1 MKRLSWVV
9 GLFCMLVWAASA
21 ADVNFA
27 GTFAL
32 DKEKS
37 TLPQRGG
44 GGGGGGGG
52 ADQSWT
58 ITQDAKALNVEKTI
72 KATNGDRTMK
82 SSYNLDGSESST
94 DVTRGQMTGK
104 SVTKAKWADDKKTLE
119 ASIVFTGKRGDT
131 DVTNTTTEKWSLSDD
146 GKVLTVTSTRT
157 GGQNNAESKYVLNK
171 K

>member
-1 MKRLSWVV
+1 MRRLSWVV

-27 GTFAL
+27 GTYAL
-32 DKEKS
+32 DKDKS

-44 GGGGGGGG
+44 GGGGGA
-52 ADQSWT
+52 ADQTWT
-58 ITQDAKALNVEKTI
+58 VTQDAKTISVEKKVTF
-72 KATNGDRTMK
+72 NGNDRTMK
-82 SSYNLDGSESST
+82 SAFNLDGSETSADT
-94 DVTRGQMTGK
+94 TRGQMTGK
-104 SVTKAKWADDKKTLE
+104 TVTKAKWGDDKKTLE
-119 ASIVFTGKRGDT
+119 TSSVFTGKRGDT

-157 GGQNNAESKYVLNK
+157 GGTNNAEAKYVLNK

>member
-1 MKRLSWVV
+1 MKRISLVA
-9 GLFCMLVWAASA
+9 GLFCMMVWAASA

-37 TLPQRGG
+37 TLPTRGG
-44 GGGGGGGG
+44 GGGGGGG
-52 ADQSWT
+52 DQTWT
-58 ITQDAKALNVEKTI
+58 VTQDAKTISVEKKIT
-72 KATNGDRTMK
+72 TQQGDRTMK
-82 SSYNLDGSESST
+82 SAFNLDGSETSA

-119 ASIVFTGKRGDT
+119 TTSVFTGKRGET

-157 GGQNNAESKYVLNK
+157 GGQQNAESKYVLNK